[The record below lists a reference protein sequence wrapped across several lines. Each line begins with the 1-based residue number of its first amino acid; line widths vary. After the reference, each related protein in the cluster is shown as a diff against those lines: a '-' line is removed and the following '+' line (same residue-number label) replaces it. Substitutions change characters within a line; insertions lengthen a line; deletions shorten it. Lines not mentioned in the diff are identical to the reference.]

1 MDGTPLPLIEAEG
14 LSKKFAMLPQDVRR
28 YGTRDFLRIAF
39 GLPRE
44 LPLRPGEFWALD
56 NLSFSLAPGES
67 LAVLG
72 RNGAGKSTLLK
83 LITGHMLPDAG
94 TLTVRGS
101 VGVLAIGQFGFQSL
115 MTGRDN
121 IVQKAVALGM
131 RKQDILPLVPEIIE
145 FADIG
150 PFIDAP
156 VRSYSSGMVARLGFA
171 VAIHVNPDILLA
183 DEALSAGD
191 AEFARKCAERIAEMR
206 RRMSFVIVTH
216 SPDFARDICTHA
228 IVLERGRAVFS
239 GTASDA
245 ADFYQGMIGRDAVST
260 VSA

>member
-1 MDGTPLPLIEAEG
+1 MDTERPPLIRATG
-14 LSKKFAMLPQDVRR
+14 LSKKFAMLPPDVRR

-39 GLPRE
+39 GLRRE
-44 LPLRPGEFWALD
+44 LALRPGEFWALD
-56 NLSFSLAPGES
+56 DLSFSLEAGES

-94 TLTVRGS
+94 TLDVCGT
-101 VGVLAIGQFGFQSL
+101 VGVLAIGQFGFQPL

-191 AEFARKCAERIAEMR
+191 AEFARKCAERISEMR

-216 SPDFARDICTHA
+216 SPEFARDICTRA
-228 IVLERGRAVFS
+228 IVLEHGRAVFS
-239 GTASDA
+239 GTAADA
-245 ADFYQGMIGRDAVST
+245 AEFYRDMIGRDAVST